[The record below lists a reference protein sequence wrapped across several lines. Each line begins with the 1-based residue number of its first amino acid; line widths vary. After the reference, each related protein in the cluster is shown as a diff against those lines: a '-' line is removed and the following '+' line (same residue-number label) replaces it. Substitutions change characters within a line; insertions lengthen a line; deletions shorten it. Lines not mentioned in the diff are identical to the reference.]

1 MNKHHLIVG
10 SGSVMHVDDVDVE
23 VEVEVEVVDDVLVE
37 VVGDALVDVEVEVD
51 EDVVVVVD
59 VIELVEVDVDVDVVE
74 VISVFLQHVSHLYLQ
89 SFWNAVLTLHTFG
102 LTFVHRS
109 GSGGHVHGIVLVE
122 VEVEVE
128 VVVEVE
134 EEVGTVVAHICG
146 HAACTTG
153 PKRSMVQYS
162 LV

>member
-1 MNKHHLIVG
+1 MLQSIG
-10 SGSVMHVDDVDVE
+10 SCTAQSTPLVTVE
-23 VEVEVEVVDDVLVE
+23 VEVEV
-37 VVGDALVDVEVEVD
+37 
-51 EDVVVVVD
+51 DVVVAVV
-59 VIELVEVDVDVDVVE
+59 LVHT
-74 VISVFLQHVSHLYLQ
+74 SGHASLSALPTPGTLQ
-89 SFWNAVLTLHTFG
+89 SI
-102 LTFVHRS
+102 
-109 GSGGHVHGIVLVE
+109 GSCTAQSTPLVTVE

-153 PKRSMVQYS
+153 PKSSMVQYS